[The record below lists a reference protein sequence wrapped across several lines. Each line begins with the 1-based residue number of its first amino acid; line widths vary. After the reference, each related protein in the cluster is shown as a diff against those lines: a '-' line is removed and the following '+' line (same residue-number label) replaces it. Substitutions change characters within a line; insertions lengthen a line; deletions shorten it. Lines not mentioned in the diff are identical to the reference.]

1 MKFKKALIL
10 PLLSI
15 TLSGCGLVKGME
27 KELTVVFEYNG
38 NILSSTTVNQFKNG
52 VVPTLTDSMIP
63 VNHRFYGWTWLDP
76 DSINITDYT
85 DNKNK
90 VTDEFYKNFIEYD
103 DVVHYDEVKDYAFN
117 TTVVLKPLFIDNN
130 DIPVPNYYIAIGWYA
145 KSSTSGLTAD
155 KVASW
160 TEDLKAY
167 LVSQGATSENLDD
180 VVITPYEGDVAT
192 AGSLVNKD
200 KFNDILIGFGSNIGT
215 TGGVEYIENIGGITM
230 GGKSRYITKLNTKEL
245 TEKVFTWLQTEDGNR
260 SLA

>member
-1 MKFKKALIL
+1 MKFKKTLIL

-15 TLSGCGLVKGME
+15 ALSGCGLIKGME

-63 VNHRFYGWTWLDP
+63 VNHRFYGWTRLDP

-90 VTDEFYKNFIEYD
+90 VTEEFYKNFIEYD
-103 DVVHYDEVKDYAFN
+103 DVVHYDEVKNYAFN

-245 TEKVFTWLQTEDGNR
+245 TEKVFTWLQTEDGNK